1 MYIFADCWFIYKKRG
16 KHTMKCLLDTENFVY
31 AMTRKKP
38 HGGANWRCLEQRKKE
53 QKCPATAS
61 THGGKIVY
69 RNGIHNHPTNYDPL
83 SMVICNNPISLD
95 DFWYE
100 LHSKISIL
108 GLFGKDFLLVKKYFW
123 GKLLKKN
130 LFLQPCL
137 SIRLQDQGFGTLL
150 QNYSWIQEILFIKNT
165 QI

>member
-1 MYIFADCWFIYKKRG
+1 MLNIEYIFADCWFIYKKRG
-16 KHTMKCLLDTENFVY
+16 KHTMKCLLDHENFVY

-95 DFWYE
+95 DF
-100 LHSKISIL
+100 
-108 GLFGKDFLLVKKYFW
+108 
-123 GKLLKKN
+123 
-130 LFLQPCL
+130 
-137 SIRLQDQGFGTLL
+137 
-150 QNYSWIQEILFIKNT
+150 
-165 QI
+165 